1 MDISYVSPTGAG
13 VPLNLDAV
21 GIAITNF
28 DVSVYVEMRNTT
40 DNFELL
46 IDGKFKPRYQQNSSI
61 TNAFAANH
69 EAK

>member
-28 DVSVYVEMRNTT
+28 DTAIYIDAT
-40 DNFELL
+40 NFSASNQIF
-46 IDGKFKPRYQQNSSI
+46 IDGKLKPRYVL
-61 TNAFAANH
+61 
-69 EAK
+69 